1 MEHEIPEEFV
11 NVESIFVR
19 HRNTLM
25 IRGGFT
31 PVYTDY
37 YLHLMQHGIRYPQDL
52 DTALKETMAML
63 VLHLVARPWAET
75 IAWTVNI
82 RAPRTNLFVTGSSVN
97 EQITGRCFTEDVRET
112 DRNLFYSQ
120 TTVPDKEP
128 RSSALEVDSNDPLEW
143 IEKLYQRSE
152 QRPGR
157 IFRLPD
163 ENYVLLAAQPG
174 YDEEWFST
182 VDTAA
187 ISRIEQTEEVKILE
201 KRRFRWHCG
210 CSLDRILPV
219 LGAWREQPDELFQGQ
234 DEITIQCPR
243 CAAKFSVPRDMI

>member
-52 DTALKETMAML
+52 DAALKETMAML

-82 RAPRTNLFVTGSSVN
+82 RAPRTNLFVTGSSIN

-243 CAAKFSVPRDMI
+243 CAAKFSVPRGMI